1 MTTDSLTLYVCLDA
15 DGKAKGQ
22 LYEDEGDGFSY
33 REGNYSL
40 STIEASLNKKQLSI
54 VLNKV
59 EGQME
64 KPQRTL
70 RIAYVKGGKV
80 QYSAWQ
86 TGNQASMK
94 IKK

>member
-1 MTTDSLTLYVCLDA
+1 MTTDSLTLFVCLDA
-15 DGKAKGQ
+15 NGKAKGQ

-33 REGNYSL
+33 RDGNYAL
-40 STIEASLNKKQLSI
+40 STLEATLTKKQLSI
-54 VLNKV
+54 NINKV

-64 KPQRTL
+64 KPARTR

-86 TGNQASMK
+86 KGNQATMK
-94 IKK
+94 VKK